1 MDKDLL
7 DAATR
12 LSVALLEQRQV
23 IVTAESCTGG
33 WVGQVLTAIA
43 GSSAWYDRGFIT
55 YSNEAKHDMLGV
67 PMQTIEAFGAV
78 SVETAEAMAR
88 GALAHSRGTLALAIT
103 GVAGPSGGTERNP
116 VGTVCFAWARRPG
129 GGRNHSVGAGIDCTS
144 ARTHL
149 DGDRERVRYQA
160 VRIALDGALR
170 SVGGS
175 VES

>member
-1 MDKDLL
+1 MLSNGGKYKYDL
-7 DAATR
+7 
-12 LSVALLEQRQV
+12 V
-23 IVTAESCTGG
+23 IV
-33 WVGQVLTAIA
+33 
-43 GSSAWYDRGFIT
+43 
-55 YSNEAKHDMLGV
+55 SNADMLKSRVHNLGRMPERRSLFTLGIAYETSTEKLARV
-67 PMQTIEAFGAV
+67 SPTIEA
-78 SVETAEAMAR
+78 
-88 GALAHSRGTLALAIT
+88 AIT